1 MDINILDVMFKLIR
15 SAVCCEEKFTDIDKE
30 TIQSKIES
38 LYDLS
43 KKHDVQHLVGYAL
56 FKNRLIN
63 TENPYYSKFQK
74 QQIVAVYRYERIQY
88 ELNEIC
94 AALEQLKIP
103 FIPLKG
109 SVIRAYYPEPWMRT
123 SCDIDILV
131 DKKDL
136 DVAVNHLVSALG
148 YREDGRGSHDVS
160 LFAPGEVHLELHYEL
175 LEDWRAEFSRNLL
188 RDVWKVALNKD
199 GFNYHKVLPDEY
211 FYLYHIAH
219 MAKHFYNGG
228 CGIRSFL
235 DLWILNHKV
244 NHDDEKRK
252 TLLQSASLD
261 KFSFAAENLSE
272 VWFLN
277 KQPDETCVLM
287 QEYVLTGGVYGNNQN
302 RITLQQTKKGGKFKY
317 AMSRIFLPYDV
328 IKFHYPVLQKHRWL
342 LPFCQ
347 VRRWFKLLFCG
358 GAKRSFNELKINQN
372 LSNAEKTKA
381 EELIEKLGL

>member
-1 MDINILDVMFKLIR
+1 MFKLIR
-15 SAVCCEEKFTDIDKE
+15 SAVCCEEKFTDTDKE

-261 KFSFAAENLSE
+261 KFSFVAENLSE

>member
-1 MDINILDVMFKLIR
+1 MLGVMFKLIR

-30 TIQSKIES
+30 TIQSQIES
-38 LYDLS
+38 LYVLS

-56 FKNRLIN
+56 FKNRLIS

-74 QQIVAVYRYERIQY
+74 QQIVAVYRYERIQH

-94 AALEQLKIP
+94 AALEQIKIP

-109 SVIRAYYPEPWMRT
+109 SVIRAYYTEPWMRT

-188 RDVWKVALNKD
+188 SDVWKVALNKD

-244 NHDDEKRK
+244 NHDDERRK

-372 LSNAEKTKA
+372 LSNTEKSKA